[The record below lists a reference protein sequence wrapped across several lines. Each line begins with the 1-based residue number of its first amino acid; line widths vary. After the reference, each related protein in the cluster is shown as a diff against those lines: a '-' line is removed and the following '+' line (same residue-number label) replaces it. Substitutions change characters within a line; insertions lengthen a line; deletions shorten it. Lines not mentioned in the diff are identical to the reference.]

1 MVPNRG
7 LLHLRRNLHRL
18 CRCLPVGTGRGRA
31 ARLHPPQPRL
41 RRNLASAAFAR
52 RPGGRRKR
60 DELPFKVVRSNS
72 HDELLA
78 QAVSL
83 FIARGAYRAAVPM
96 YPDDLIE
103 LRQGAHV
110 IEKSK

>member
-1 MVPNRG
+1 
-7 LLHLRRNLHRL
+7 
-18 CRCLPVGTGRGRA
+18 
-31 ARLHPPQPRL
+31 
-41 RRNLASAAFAR
+41 
-52 RPGGRRKR
+52 
-60 DELPFKVVRSNS
+60 VRSNS